1 VTQRRKSLFSNTLVL
16 PSFGALEAAKI
27 DDPKKLDNG
36 SFKHSFS
43 LVLRGRHLEGAV
55 FTSADLRKVDLNDA
69 QLQGASLVGAQA
81 QLRQHGLSHRP

>member
-1 VTQRRKSLFSNTLVL
+1 MRKTLL
-16 PSFGALEAAKI
+16 KGL
-27 DDPKKLDNG
+27 KLDNG

-43 LVLRGRHLEGAV
+43 LVLRRRHLEGAV
-55 FTSADLRKVDLNDA
+55 LTSADLRKVDLNDA

>member
-43 LVLRGRHLEGAV
+43 LVLRGRHLEAL
-55 FTSADLRKVDLNDA
+55 F
-69 QLQGASLVGAQA
+69 SLALICA
-81 QLRQHGLSHRP
+81 RLI